1 MKEKTGKIMLVEDDD
16 HFRLMLKKLLEG
28 RFPLTT
34 IEEARE
40 GGEAME
46 KIREFIPDLIFMDI
60 KLPHENGLVLTKKI
74 LRLYPEAKIVILT
87 GFDLPE
93 YRQAAVQSGASFFA
107 SKQTSSAKEI
117 LDFVN
122 IALSGGQGG

>member
-1 MKEKTGKIMLVEDDD
+1 MKEKTGKIMLVEDAD

-46 KIREFIPDLIFMDI
+46 KIRKFTPDLIFMDI
-60 KLPHENGLVLTKKI
+60 KLPNENGLVLTKKI

-93 YRQAAVQSGASFFA
+93 YREAAVESGASFFA
-107 SKQTSSAKEI
+107 SKQTSSVKEI
-117 LDFVN
+117 LDLVN
-122 IALSGGQGG
+122 IAL